1 MKIIIF
7 GCGQGGQTLGNLLSA
22 SVHLLAFADN
32 NPQTWGK
39 EYEGIPVISPAQ
51 IPQMDPDLVWI
62 AIKNPAAA
70 SSVLSQLQD
79 LGYTGPVQNLS
90 ALLDQI
96 DFRLATIRLLAK
108 EIRQRCL
115 PGEIAELGVHQGASA
130 RELNRL
136 FPERKLYLFDT
147 FQGFPEKALAA
158 EAERNPSV
166 RWKDAF
172 QDTSVSQVLEQLPY
186 PEQAVICAGYFP
198 DSLPSAPPRF
208 AFVHLDPDLYESVAQ
223 GLRIFWPLLV
233 CGGVIFVH
241 DYRSLQFPGA
251 GQAVKEFCR
260 EHRLTPLPLPDLH
273 GSALLVK
280 QPEDS

>member
-22 SVHLLAFADN
+22 SVRLLSFADN

-62 AIKNPAAA
+62 AIKNPVAA

-90 ALLDQI
+90 SLLGQI

-158 EAERNPSV
+158 KLKEIHRSDGKMLFRIPL
-166 RWKDAF
+166 F
-172 QDTSVSQVLEQLPY
+172 
-186 PEQAVICAGYFP
+186 
-198 DSLPSAPPRF
+198 
-208 AFVHLDPDLYESVAQ
+208 
-223 GLRIFWPLLV
+223 LRYWNSFLI
-233 CGGVIFVH
+233 
-241 DYRSLQFPGA
+241 RSRQ
-251 GQAVKEFCR
+251 
-260 EHRLTPLPLPDLH
+260 
-273 GSALLVK
+273 
-280 QPEDS
+280 